1 MEIEIIRIAPKNDTI
16 EFAEYLNTFL
26 SKVKMMHWYTL
37 NFNLHKILND
47 VYDNLSDSFD
57 TLQEEIIGTSRNGNC
72 PFPIINTKNTQI
84 YKMDYSILNSDKD
97 IVDQYKVITIEIKNI
112 LLGSELTNY
121 ISTVQSGLNNTKEE
135 ILTEINKSLYLI
147 SMINI

>member
-1 MEIEIIRIAPKNDTI
+1 
-16 EFAEYLNTFL
+16 
-26 SKVKMMHWYTL
+26 
-37 NFNLHKILND
+37 

-57 TLQEEIIGTSRNGNC
+57 SLQEEIIGTSRCGNC

-84 YKMDYSILNSDKD
+84 YKMDCSILNSDKD
-97 IVDQYKVITIEIKNI
+97 IVEQYKVIATEIKNI
-112 LLGSELTNY
+112 LSGSELNNY
-121 ISTVQSGLNNTKEE
+121 ISTVQSGINNTKEE